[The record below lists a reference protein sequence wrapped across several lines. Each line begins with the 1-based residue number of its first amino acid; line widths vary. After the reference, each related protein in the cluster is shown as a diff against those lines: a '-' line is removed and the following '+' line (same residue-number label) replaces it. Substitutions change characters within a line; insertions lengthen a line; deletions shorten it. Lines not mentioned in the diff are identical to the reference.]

1 MILETTLATAALA
14 KSAAAVNSEKA
25 ILGAAEPSQIQQS
38 QPILPC
44 FDGNDGQ
51 TDGSTWPPTSGG

>member
-1 MILETTLATAALA
+1 MILETTLATAALT
-14 KSAAAVNSEKA
+14 KSAAAINSEKA
-25 ILGAAEPSQIQQS
+25 TVGATQASHVQQS

-51 TDGSTWPPTSGG
+51 TDGTPWPPTGG